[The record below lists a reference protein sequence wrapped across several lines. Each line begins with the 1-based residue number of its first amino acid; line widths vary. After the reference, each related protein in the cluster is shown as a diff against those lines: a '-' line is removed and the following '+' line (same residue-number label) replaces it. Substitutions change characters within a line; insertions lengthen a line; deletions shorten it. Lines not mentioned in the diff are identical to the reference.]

1 MGLGIGSADGHI
13 EYLAAVAALLGREPP
28 AAERGAR

>member
-13 EYLAAVAALLGREPP
+13 EYLAAVAALLGREP
-28 AAERGAR
+28 ARG